1 MSIALTNRVSEL
13 ERKVAELAER
23 IEKTVGVDKFVEVE
37 KVKADLPKDKS
48 LNKVPRQMC
57 PHCGAK
63 PNYFL
68 HTRSCKGPWQGAS
81 R

>member
-1 MSIALTNRVSEL
+1 MSIALTNRISEL
-13 ERKVAELAER
+13 ERKLEQLESKVALYLVPPSAVVDLQK
-23 IEKTVGVDKFVEVE
+23 EK
-37 KVKADLPKDKS
+37 P

-57 PHCGAK
+57 PHCGVK

-68 HTRSCKGPWQGAS
+68 HTRSCKGPWQGES